1 MINRKTI
8 VVVSDCWHLT
18 LGQNIKTIRGQ
29 MNYLE
34 NLSDGEYEIVVAA
47 TAYAITTLEEEED
60 SLKRKKTV
68 EGLTRTKSK
77 LEDKTTRTSFNWSFK
92 WLSGKEAKQ
101 DEIKTGDTIWHKSE
115 KAEKAASKK
124 YSSRYTDAGEE
135 SDASPTFKKMPTLTK
150 KHPTEKVTTRVQ
162 SGKETIVGTKA
173 TSTKKSAEFSP
184 GYKNWDEDSNKLD
197 EIETQAD
204 AWEKAKM
211 INAKNRYEKMMSVIS
226 EWQTEKKEKA
236 KRRMER
242 KQKFPMSGLLAF
254 DFIKLLTQKLQ
265 IATPIGYS
273 SIDQNAG
280 GPEHKRDK
288 AWQHY
293 NNEIS
298 RINKIAGNARAL
310 AKERMRNDEM
320 KIREK
325 AAKIRSTGRV
335 PGASWTCC

>member
-1 MINRKTI
+1 
-8 VVVSDCWHLT
+8 
-18 LGQNIKTIRGQ
+18 

-34 NLSDGEYEIVVAA
+34 NLSDEEYEIVVAA
-47 TAYAITTLEEEED
+47 TAYAITTLEKEED

-77 LEDKTTRTSFNWSFK
+77 LEDKTTRTSWSFK

-101 DEIKTGDTIWHKSE
+101 DEIQTE

-135 SDASPTFKKMPTLTK
+135 SDASPTFKKMPTFTK

-173 TSTKKSAEFSP
+173 TSTKKPAEFSP

-197 EIETQAD
+197 EIERQAD

-226 EWQTEKKEKA
+226 EWQTEKKERA

-242 KQKFPMSGLLAF
+242 KQ
-254 DFIKLLTQKLQ
+254 
-265 IATPIGYS
+265 
-273 SIDQNAG
+273 G

>member
-1 MINRKTI
+1 
-8 VVVSDCWHLT
+8 
-18 LGQNIKTIRGQ
+18 

-68 EGLTRTKSK
+68 QRLTRTKSK
-77 LEDKTTRTSFNWSFK
+77 LEDKTTRTSWSFK

-101 DEIKTGDTIWHKSE
+101 DEIQTGDTIWHKSE

-124 YSSRYTDAGEE
+124 YSSRYTNAGEE
-135 SDASPTFKKMPTLTK
+135 SDASPTFKKMPTVTK

-173 TSTKKSAEFSP
+173 TSTKKPAEFSP
-184 GYKNWDEDSNKLD
+184 GYKNWDKYSNELD
-197 EIETQAD
+197 EKETQAD

-242 KQKFPMSGLLAF
+242 KQ
-254 DFIKLLTQKLQ
+254 
-265 IATPIGYS
+265 
-273 SIDQNAG
+273 G

>member
-1 MINRKTI
+1 
-8 VVVSDCWHLT
+8 
-18 LGQNIKTIRGQ
+18 

-34 NLSDGEYEIVVAA
+34 NLSDEEYEIVVAA
-47 TAYAITTLEEEED
+47 TAYAITTLEKEED

-77 LEDKTTRTSFNWSFK
+77 LEDKTTRTSWSFK

-101 DEIKTGDTIWHKSE
+101 DEIQTGDTIWHKSE

-135 SDASPTFKKMPTLTK
+135 SDASPTFKKMPTFTK

-173 TSTKKSAEFSP
+173 TSTKKPAEFSP

-197 EIETQAD
+197 EIERQAD

-226 EWQTEKKEKA
+226 EWQTEKKERA

-242 KQKFPMSGLLAF
+242 KQ
-254 DFIKLLTQKLQ
+254 
-265 IATPIGYS
+265 
-273 SIDQNAG
+273 G